1 VVVGWAGSSR
11 LGVGV
16 AGLGGAEGEALGHV
30 EPDFA
35 VGQDV
40 SPDQGR
46 QAAEVFGG
54 EDAGLFRFGDCHE
67 HPRDTATASSRDL
80 ARQKTGPPRPMRL
93 ASGCARLAAIK
104 RKRAIPT
111 VGSGLHLLF
120 TAINGTAAKLNHGK
134 PTQEVD
140 IV

>member
-1 VVVGWAGSSR
+1 VRTPAYSGC
-11 LGVGV
+11 
-16 AGLGGAEGEALGHV
+16 
-30 EPDFA
+30 
-35 VGQDV
+35 
-40 SPDQGR
+40 
-46 QAAEVFGG
+46 
-54 EDAGLFRFGDCHE
+54 DCHE

-120 TAINGTAAKLNHGK
+120 TAINGTAANLHHGK

-140 IV
+140 IVDLLTRSHASGPWA